1 MPQQVQ
7 KSLRPLMTKALDA
20 AVRLLSRREHSAV
33 ELSDKLKQK
42 GYSLIEIKNA
52 LEECQRLDLQNDHRF
67 VETYGRSRIRQGYGP
82 LKISQE
88 LSSKGIDKDL
98 IHLFLQQE
106 EENWLPYALN
116 VWQKKSKGNDDLS
129 FEEFQKQQRFLLY
142 RGFGMDTI
150 IQLKKEL
157 KK

>member
-1 MPQQVQ
+1 
-7 KSLRPLMTKALDA
+7 MTKALDS

-33 ELSDKLKQK
+33 EICDKLKQK
-42 GYSLIEIKNA
+42 GYSPTEIKKV
-52 LEECQRLDLQNDHRF
+52 LEECQRLDLQSDRRF
-67 VETYGRSRIRQGYGP
+67 VEIYSRSRIRQGYGP

-88 LSSKGIDKDL
+88 LSSKGVDKEL

-106 EENWLPYALN
+106 QDNWLAYALD
-116 VWQKKSKGNDDLS
+116 VWRKKSKGQCDLS
-129 FEEFQKQQRFLLY
+129 FEELQKQQRFLLY

-150 IQLKKEL
+150 VQVKKEL

>member
-1 MPQQVQ
+1 M
-7 KSLRPLMTKALDA
+7 
-20 AVRLLSRREHSAV
+20 
-33 ELSDKLKQK
+33 
-42 GYSLIEIKNA
+42 
-52 LEECQRLDLQNDHRF
+52 DLQNDHRF

-98 IHLFLQQE
+98 IHQFLQQE

-150 IQLKKEL
+150 VQLKKEL
-157 KK
+157 KNKREIVA